1 MLGARLGFVVLERR
15 VLAVSCALCV
25 VLLAV
30 GPDPGAY
37 VQAFG
42 RCGCPGGSVLL
53 VVLVWVCPGGAGGAG
68 DGDGD
73 GDGVTVK
80 RGGMYERIRKVKGHT
95 FTESFVP

>member
-42 RCGCPGGSVLL
+42 RCGCSGGSVLGRWACE
-53 VVLVWVCPGGAGGAG
+53 V
-68 DGDGD
+68 
-73 GDGVTVK
+73 
-80 RGGMYERIRKVKGHT
+80 
-95 FTESFVP
+95 